1 MSATTTMAR
10 VVSVLSLSLPEL
22 TERLAVLL
30 EVRCSEV
37 VDFVL
42 LQEGVELHPRLETKE
57 PPELCSGEGTRPI
70 CLEC

>member
-1 MSATTTMAR
+1 M
-10 VVSVLSLSLPEL
+10 LSISFPEM

-30 EVRCSEV
+30 EVRCREV

-42 LQEGVELHPRLETKE
+42 LQEGVEMHPRLETKE
-57 PPELCSGEGTRPI
+57 PPELCSSEGTLPI